1 MRFLYF
7 LPFLYQCLKKRHLPH
22 LLDLCLISLS
32 LPLPLSYTFFTYT
45 LLRFLRFSFYSVPEV
60 FHLSSH
66 LSPLCYVGFEKEKSQ
81 GVLCIISCT
90 RYVLPWCE
98 NHGLSAFQFKLTVYG
113 NILVYC
119 RHFGRFFRLIV
130 FCCVPWLPVYT

>member
-32 LPLPLSYTFFTYT
+32 LPPLSYTFFTYT

-66 LSPLCYVGFEKEKSQ
+66 LSPLCYVGFEKKSLRASCVSYHVLVTYSR
-81 GVLCIISCT
+81 GVKT
-90 RYVLPWCE
+90 
-98 NHGLSAFQFKLTVYG
+98 TVSQLFSL
-113 NILVYC
+113 N
-119 RHFGRFFRLIV
+119 
-130 FCCVPWLPVYT
+130 